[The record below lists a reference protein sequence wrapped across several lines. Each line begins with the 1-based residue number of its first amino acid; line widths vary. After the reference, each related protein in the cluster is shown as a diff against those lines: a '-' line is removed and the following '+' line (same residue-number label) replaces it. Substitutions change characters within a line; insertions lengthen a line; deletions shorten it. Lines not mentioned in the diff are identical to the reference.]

1 MEKKECIYLFEQYI
15 SGKASD
21 EEIERLRTYFE
32 NDPALNTWFDNRILS
47 SSDCID
53 DRLKVKMFA
62 NICSQIQDNKEIVCN
77 QLFNKLK
84 RVFNTIFTH
93 TKL

>member
-1 MEKKECIYLFEQYI
+1 MYI
-15 SGKASD
+15 SFWTIYFRKASD

-53 DRLKVKMFA
+53 DRLKIKMFA
-62 NICSQIQDNKEIVCN
+62 NIRSQIQDNEEN
-77 QLFNKLK
+77 SL
-84 RVFNTIFTH
+84 
-93 TKL
+93 